1 MQLTVNKE
9 SVIPSQDSGMLSEVF
24 CWRETG
30 SGNIHS
36 VSFALEKNPQ
46 NQKCTKNRI
55 QQINMSTELKTA

>member
-9 SVIPSQDSGMLSEVF
+9 SVIPSQDFGMLSEVF

-36 VSFALEKNPQ
+36 VSFVLEKNHKIKSA
-46 NQKCTKNRI
+46 QKIEYSK
-55 QQINMSTELKTA
+55 